1 MLLLSILLIAVTST
15 SYTRPVLA
23 TSSLAAKP
31 NGTRLNATD
40 YWVQDEPYKFQPRW
54 TRLSD
59 GKVVA
64 SNDSNFSN
72 FAEYRGA
79 IEAKTPWI
87 SKWVLS
93 TEGRRT
99 LKKDIPRLLMYNLVS
114 PMDYGK
120 SVRSGNVRRRRN
132 KAIGMFLTDNLA
144 LPLVKS
150 LGRVAW
156 NLIQSHYVGYF
167 EDEMFAQHLKM
178 MNASEMIK
186 EFNLTLPIDAIEN
199 AQEESRP
206 NATLSYVY
214 DGESKRSVLYARY
227 TAAFVPYKGYPDR
240 YYTRDDNL
248 PLPTFP
254 ADSYPWL
261 WSPRI
266 NETRT
271 IASQLLESLS
281 SGDRELDVI
290 NSGESKLGSC
300 SPRCVEPE
308 SVRKLAHQA
317 PNDSIL
323 ANQSIPRDKT
333 AMNAHDIKA
342 LDQIQVQ
349 LQEFYF
355 DSGIPRFT
363 TRSNSSRS
371 AFPLL
376 TEFLQETPINDTDT
390 NNSESS
396 GTGSFANSNEA
407 GMLSAF
413 SMHNTSDDVD
423 KVTDFSTRSGVY
435 AALTHFYSY
444 PSVDKWMVEKF
455 SKVNASEA
463 NCSVDRPCLV
473 QSGVTVY
480 TPSLTTT
487 SLFQTFADMNV
498 DPSIKRAV
506 RLKALQDMTEIA
518 FEAERRVLNHG
529 LQGPSTVWYS
539 NHDLDVDEFAD
550 AVLGTVNMSISG
562 DSSPL
567 HVFEKH
573 MNERVPI
580 LDEVVS
586 YYADT
591 NHDTKI
597 SMELNRSI
605 PMLDKFEESELVQLT
620 NSVES
625 QMKIL
630 DRSIVSYVQTRA
642 TNPLYQEV
650 VNATKRGDFYNGS
663 EYTLVGFG
671 FVVPAT
677 NDKNVLYRD
686 MKLPVPF
693 HLVLR
698 LIVRFQESRLLLP
711 QESRQLLVCL
721 AMAFYNLSFYRCRPA
736 LTQ

>member
-254 ADSYPWL
+254 AD
-261 WSPRI
+261 
-266 NETRT
+266 N
-271 IASQLLESLS
+271 
-281 SGDRELDVI
+281 
-290 NSGESKLGSC
+290 
-300 SPRCVEPE
+300 
-308 SVRKLAHQA
+308 
-317 PNDSIL
+317 
-323 ANQSIPRDKT
+323 
-333 AMNAHDIKA
+333 
-342 LDQIQVQ
+342 
-349 LQEFYF
+349 
-355 DSGIPRFT
+355 
-363 TRSNSSRS
+363 
-371 AFPLL
+371 
-376 TEFLQETPINDTDT
+376 
-390 NNSESS
+390 
-396 GTGSFANSNEA
+396 
-407 GMLSAF
+407 
-413 SMHNTSDDVD
+413 
-423 KVTDFSTRSGVY
+423 
-435 AALTHFYSY
+435 
-444 PSVDKWMVEKF
+444 
-455 SKVNASEA
+455 
-463 NCSVDRPCLV
+463 
-473 QSGVTVY
+473 
-480 TPSLTTT
+480 
-487 SLFQTFADMNV
+487 
-498 DPSIKRAV
+498 
-506 RLKALQDMTEIA
+506 
-518 FEAERRVLNHG
+518 
-529 LQGPSTVWYS
+529 
-539 NHDLDVDEFAD
+539 
-550 AVLGTVNMSISG
+550 
-562 DSSPL
+562 
-567 HVFEKH
+567 
-573 MNERVPI
+573 
-580 LDEVVS
+580 
-586 YYADT
+586 T

-605 PMLDKFEESELVQLT
+605 PMLDKFEESELVQLI

>member
-1 MLLLSILLIAVTST
+1 MKKLFAIKSGNFGVKRRCATLTTLLLSILLVAVTST
-15 SYTRPVLA
+15 SNA
-23 TSSLAAKP
+23 AAKEAAF
-31 NGTRLNATD
+31 NATD
-40 YWVQDEPYKFQPRW
+40 YWAKDQPYKFQPQW
-54 TRLSD
+54 TRLPD

-64 SNDSNFSN
+64 NNGSNFSN
-72 FAEYRGA
+72 FTEYRGA
-79 IEAKTPWI
+79 VEAKTPWI

-93 TEGRRT
+93 TEGRHT

-120 SVRSGNVRRRRN
+120 SVRSNNVRRRRN
-132 KAIGMFLTDNLA
+132 KAIGMFLTNNLA

-167 EDEMFAQHLKM
+167 KDEIFAQRLKM
-178 MNASEMIK
+178 MNASEMIR
-186 EFNLTLPIDAIEN
+186 EFNLTLPLDAIE
-199 AQEESRP
+199 AAEEEEETRP
-206 NATLSYVY
+206 NTTLSFVY
-214 DGESKRSVLYARY
+214 DGASKRSVLYSQY
-227 TAAFVPYKGYPDR
+227 TAAFAPYEGYSDQ
-240 YYTRDDNL
+240 YYTRDDKL

-271 IASQLLESLS
+271 IASLLLESLS
-281 SGDRELDVI
+281 SGNEDHG
-290 NSGESKLGSC
+290 GESN
-300 SPRCVEPE
+300 PE
-308 SVRKLAHQA
+308 TNNFLRQLTTQA
-317 PNDSIL
+317 ANDSIPVRVT
-323 ANQSIPRDKT
+323 NQSIHSGKT
-333 AMNAHDIKA
+333 AMNARDTEA

-355 DSGIPRFT
+355 DTGIPRLT
-363 TRSNSSRS
+363 IRSNSSHS
-371 AFPLL
+371 VFPPP
-376 TEFLQETPINDTDT
+376 TEFLQDLISNPGA
-390 NNSESS
+390 NNSERGATESLASS
-396 GTGSFANSNEA
+396 EKSSHLT
-407 GMLSAF
+407 LL
-413 SMHNTSDDVD
+413 TIVDD
-423 KVTDFSTRSGVY
+423 VTDFLTRNEVY

-444 PSVDKWMVEKF
+444 PSVDKWIVARETTF
-455 SKVNASEA
+455 GG
-463 NCSVDRPCLV
+463 NCSVGQLCLV

-480 TPSLTTT
+480 TPSLPTL
-487 SLFQTFADMNV
+487 SLFQTFANMSLDRTA
-498 DPSIKRAV
+498 KRAA
-506 RLKALQDMTEIA
+506 RLKALQKMTEVA
-518 FEAERRVLNHG
+518 FEAERRALNHG

-539 NHDLDVDEFAD
+539 SHDLDVDEFAD
-550 AVLGTVNMSISG
+550 AVLGTLNMSIKE
-562 DSSPL
+562 DPSPL

-573 MNERVPI
+573 RNERVSI

-597 SMELNRSI
+597 SMELNHSI
-605 PMLDKFEESELVQLT
+605 PMLDNFEESELVQLI
-620 NSVES
+620 NVMEKH
-625 QMKIL
+625 MKIL
-630 DRSIVSYVQTRA
+630 DESIISYVQTRVA
-642 TNPLYQEV
+642 NPLYQEV
-650 VNATKRGDFYNGS
+650 VSATKRGDFYNGS

-721 AMAFYNLSFYRCRPA
+721 AMAFYNLSFYRCRPV
-736 LTQ
+736 LT

>member
-240 YYTRDDNL
+240 
-248 PLPTFP
+248 
-254 ADSYPWL
+254 
-261 WSPRI
+261 
-266 NETRT
+266 
-271 IASQLLESLS
+271 
-281 SGDRELDVI
+281 
-290 NSGESKLGSC
+290 
-300 SPRCVEPE
+300 
-308 SVRKLAHQA
+308 
-317 PNDSIL
+317 
-323 ANQSIPRDKT
+323 
-333 AMNAHDIKA
+333 
-342 LDQIQVQ
+342 
-349 LQEFYF
+349 
-355 DSGIPRFT
+355 
-363 TRSNSSRS
+363 
-371 AFPLL
+371 
-376 TEFLQETPINDTDT
+376 
-390 NNSESS
+390 
-396 GTGSFANSNEA
+396 
-407 GMLSAF
+407 
-413 SMHNTSDDVD
+413 
-423 KVTDFSTRSGVY
+423 
-435 AALTHFYSY
+435 
-444 PSVDKWMVEKF
+444 
-455 SKVNASEA
+455 
-463 NCSVDRPCLV
+463 
-473 QSGVTVY
+473 
-480 TPSLTTT
+480 
-487 SLFQTFADMNV
+487 
-498 DPSIKRAV
+498 
-506 RLKALQDMTEIA
+506 
-518 FEAERRVLNHG
+518 
-529 LQGPSTVWYS
+529 
-539 NHDLDVDEFAD
+539 
-550 AVLGTVNMSISG
+550 G